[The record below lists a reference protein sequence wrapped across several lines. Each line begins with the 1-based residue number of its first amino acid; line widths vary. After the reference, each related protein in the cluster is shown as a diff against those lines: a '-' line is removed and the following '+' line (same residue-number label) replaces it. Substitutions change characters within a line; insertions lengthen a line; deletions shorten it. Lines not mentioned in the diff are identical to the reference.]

1 MVAISVARRFLL
13 GGHSRSEL
21 GRSWNLEM
29 ATKILPLTTSK
40 LDMTRPGSLAYS
52 LCLLL
57 TVPKLCGGARRVKD
71 DLVVLPQ
78 ALEEIQGSALVVAV
92 LDCKPQNFGERSVP
106 IYGAEQPVLE
116 SINGENEIGERVRP
130 VNQHRYATWRQ
141 TFPDAHRPRQCNGN
155 VVAPTIAS
163 EGDRL
168 TVTGAIVAV
177 RAETVRDH
185 CSAEEFDSGVLQ
197 PGG

>member
-1 MVAISVARRFLL
+1 
-13 GGHSRSEL
+13 
-21 GRSWNLEM
+21 M
-29 ATKILPLTTSK
+29 ATRVPPLTTLK

-92 LDCKPQNFGERSVP
+92 LDCKPQNFGERSFP
-106 IYGAEQPVLE
+106 IDGAEQLVLE

-130 VNQHRYATWRQ
+130 VNQHRYATRRQ
-141 TFPDAHRPRQCNGN
+141 TFPNAHCPWQRNRN
-155 VVAPTIAS
+155 VVTPTIAN
-163 EGDRL
+163 ERDRL
-168 TVTGAIVAV
+168 AVVRAIVPIRNENV
-177 RAETVRDH
+177 CDY
-185 CSAEEFDSGVLQ
+185 CSAEEL
-197 PGG
+197 